1 MFLGLVMTAPVK
13 KGQLL
18 IVKVPPYY
26 EKEYFYEVTSAGD
39 KLIRANL
46 YRSPKVKR
54 SWNIEEFGL
63 LIEMGMLRIA
73 SENEA
78 PPAVSKSSIDDE

>member
-1 MFLGLVMTAPVK
+1 MTAPVH

-39 KLIRANL
+39 KLVRANL

-54 SWNIEEFGL
+54 SWTIEEFTL
-63 LIEMGMLRIA
+63 SIEMGVLRIA
-73 SENEA
+73 KEDES
-78 PPAVSKSSIDDE
+78 PPGVAN

>member
-1 MFLGLVMTAPVK
+1 MTAPVQ

-39 KLIRANL
+39 KLVRANL

-54 SWNIEEFGL
+54 SWNIEEFKL
-63 LIEMGMLRIA
+63 LLEMGMLRIA
-73 SENEA
+73 SPGDA
-78 PPAVSKSSIDDE
+78 PPGVAHSSGDSE

>member
-1 MFLGLVMTAPVK
+1 MTAPVQ

-46 YRSPKVKR
+46 HKSSKVKR
-54 SWNIEEFGL
+54 SWSIEEFRL
-63 LIEMGMLRIA
+63 LLDLEIVKVVEKDSLPA
-73 SENEA
+73 K
-78 PPAVSKSSIDDE
+78 PPNP

>member
-1 MFLGLVMTAPVK
+1 MTAPVQ

-26 EKEYFYEVTSAGD
+26 EKEYFYAVTSAGD
-39 KLIRANL
+39 KLVRANL

-54 SWNIEEFGL
+54 SWNIEEFKL

-73 SENEA
+73 ADNEA
-78 PPAVSKSSIDDE
+78 PPEVAKSSAQDE

>member
-1 MFLGLVMTAPVK
+1 MTAPVQ

-39 KLIRANL
+39 KLVRANL

-54 SWNIEEFGL
+54 SWNIEEFRL

-78 PPAVSKSSIDDE
+78 PPGVAKSSADGE